1 MHAAICDDESLFLE
15 QLHEI
20 ILKTNRIDKCDL
32 FDSIDDLRIA
42 LRKGIVYDVI
52 FMDIDWKKENE
63 NGMLYASEI
72 NKLHPETLI
81 IYTTAYNEK
90 FSQEIFWESVN
101 LCGYLVKPVQSG
113 NLQKLLDK
121 IEKQQNSEKSII
133 LKQNGTFNVLPYK
146 QILYL
151 ESRAHQIFIYTTDG
165 EFAVYEKLD
174 TYEDKL
180 KNSFVRTH
188 QSYLVNMEY
197 IKRIDKKDLQLQ
209 DDTILPVSKSKY
221 ISARN
226 KYFAF
231 IRSQI

>member
-1 MHAAICDDESLFLE
+1 
-15 QLHEI
+15 
-20 ILKTNRIDKCDL
+20 
-32 FDSIDDLRIA
+32 
-42 LRKGIVYDVI
+42 
-52 FMDIDWKKENE
+52 
-63 NGMLYASEI
+63 MLYASEI

-151 ESRAHQIFIYTTDG
+151 ESRGHQIFIYTTDG

-221 ISARN
+221 VSARN

>member
-1 MHAAICDDESLFLE
+1 MHVAICDDESLFLE

-32 FDSIDDLRIA
+32 YDSIDDLWIA
-42 LRKGIVYDVI
+42 LRKGIAYDVI

-63 NGMLYASEI
+63 NENGMFYASEI
-72 NKLHPETLI
+72 NKLHPETSI
-81 IYTTAYNEK
+81 IFTTAYNEK

-101 LCGYLVKPVQSG
+101 LCGYLVKPVQNG

-121 IEKQQNSEKSII
+121 IEKQQNSEEKNII
-133 LKQNGTFNVLPYK
+133 LKQNGTFIVLPYS

-151 ESRAHQIFIYTTDG
+151 ESRAHQVFIRATDG
-165 EFAVYEKLD
+165 EFSVYAKLD

-188 QSYLVNMEY
+188 QSYLINMEY
-197 IKRIDKKDLQLQ
+197 IKRM
-209 DDTILPVSKSKY
+209 
-221 ISARN
+221 
-226 KYFAF
+226 
-231 IRSQI
+231 